1 MLHIARERAALRA
14 IVPLE
19 SVDFLDHVPRGFAA
33 GKREGG
39 QRAFLLRIVCTE
51 IVVEPMLVSAVLLE
65 AKPEFR
71 RVRKGEVVRQVM
83 AKNAEAQGV
92 FRRELFSAGDGL
104 PRERLGEY
112 MDLALAFQREV
123 RV

>member
-1 MLHIARERAALRA
+1 
-14 IVPLE
+14 
-19 SVDFLDHVPRGFAA
+19 
-33 GKREGG
+33 
-39 QRAFLLRIVCTE
+39 
-51 IVVEPMLVSAVLLE
+51 MLVSAVLLE